1 MRYIQDILNEGEEVV
16 AEIRFHWWV
25 WVRAV
30 LAFIIR
36 LAILTVAGVYALD
49 FIAGM
54 DGSSKELYRKIVFW
68 ALIAGG
74 AYALVKLAIRII
86 QFLTTERAVTARRL
100 VFKEGLIARSTAE
113 LSLARIEEINLD
125 QSVLGRILGF
135 GTLSISGTGGDDRL
149 VMAEIADPIA
159 VRRSI
164 DDRPEPDRTTGE

>member
-30 LAFIIR
+30 LAFISR